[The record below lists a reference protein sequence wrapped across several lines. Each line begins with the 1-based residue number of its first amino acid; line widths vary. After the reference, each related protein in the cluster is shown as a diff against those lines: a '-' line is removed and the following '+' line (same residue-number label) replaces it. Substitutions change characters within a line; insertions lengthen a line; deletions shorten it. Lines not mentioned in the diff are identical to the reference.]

1 MNPIDFS
8 IVPRSTMQ
16 ANNNALFASQRA
28 LGDEFE
34 NAIGDVA
41 KTMKQEQEAKAKAKA
56 LEIEV
61 RGLDDWENSLGMF
74 ANSIDDN
81 EKKARK
87 LASLIAPFDELLA
100 SKWINQADEYAKRKI
115 RADELTTENMRQV
128 VLKNMEIDAD
138 LEKEKAGDV
147 KEKEELDAKKK
158 EEDAKVERDGLELN
172 STIVNT
178 ALLMINAGSENYRQY
193 FDMAQANKIQGFKAL
208 PSPNDT
214 PNAIKAQLTAYGK
227 GQVEASTIG
236 TDIASADLALKKGK
250 LELPVA
256 ELDAMNA
263 KKDMAFE
270 TGASLFAKVT
280 PEIRPAVLKAQDTY
294 RASLGNLDE
303 VNKYIRQIRA
313 FIADGKATSFKAIAS
328 IIAFNKTLDA
338 ESVVR
343 EAEFKIAQNAT
354 GVMDS
359 IKSNVASY
367 GDGVNLTS
375 NGIKELNEFVKIID
389 NLYQQD
395 VINLNKWA
403 LSTANFYGIDERA
416 ITLNTIPAPTGG
428 TKVNTTIEP
437 KEEPKEEPK
446 VEPKPKPKARIKT
459 TQGF

>member
-41 KTMKQEQEAKAKAKA
+41 KAMKQEQEAKAKAKA
-56 LEIEV
+56 LEIEA
-61 RGLDDWENSLGMF
+61 RGLEDWDNPQGMF
-74 ANSIDDN
+74 ANSINDN

-87 LASLIAPFDELLA
+87 LASLLAPFDELLA

-115 RADELTTENMRQV
+115 RADELTTENTRQA
-128 VLKNMEIDAD
+128 VLKNMEIDAN
-138 LEKEKAGDV
+138 LEKDRAGEI
-147 KEKEELDAKKK
+147 KRKEESEAKQK
-158 EEDAKVERDGLELN
+158 EADAKVEREGLVLSPDN
-172 STIVNT
+172 AKT
-178 ALLMINAGSENYRQY
+178 ALLMINAGPESYRKF
-193 FDMAQANKIQGFKAL
+193 FDMAQVSRIQGFKAL

-227 GQVEASTIG
+227 GQVEASTLG
-236 TDIASADLALKKGK
+236 ADIESVNVGLEKDK
-250 LELPVA
+250 LGLSVA
-256 ELDAMNA
+256 KLGAIDAEKNI
-263 KKDMAFE
+263 AFE
-270 TGASLFAKVT
+270 TSDSLFAKVASA
-280 PEIRPAVLKAQDTY
+280 IRPAVLKAQDTY

-303 VNKYIRQIRA
+303 VNKYIRQIKA
-313 FIADGKATSFKAIAS
+313 FIADGKATSFEAIAS

-367 GDGVNLTS
+367 GEGVNLTS

-395 VINLNKWA
+395 VINLKKWA
-403 LSTANFYGIDERA
+403 LSTASSYHIDDRV
-416 ITLNTIPAPTGG
+416 ITLDGIPAPTGG
-428 TKVNTTIEP
+428 TKVNT

-446 VEPKPKPKARIKT
+446 VEQKQNAIVVEE
-459 TQGF
+459 QGFGNPKK